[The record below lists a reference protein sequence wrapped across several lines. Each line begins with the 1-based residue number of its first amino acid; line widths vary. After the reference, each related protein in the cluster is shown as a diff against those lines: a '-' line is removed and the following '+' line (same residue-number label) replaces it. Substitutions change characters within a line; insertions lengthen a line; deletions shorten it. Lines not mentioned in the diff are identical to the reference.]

1 MSPCAARIAS
11 VYHSCALLRTSVIRV
26 HSDAVPTIHDVAARA
41 GVSKSVVS
49 RALAGAY
56 GVAPST
62 TDRVRQAALDL
73 GYVANAN
80 ARGMSA
86 HRTHTLGVFV
96 RDAATPFYG
105 HLLTAFQ
112 LQAAARGYRV
122 VTATGAGSFPVSEE
136 RRALETLVSL
146 RVEGLIVCS
155 GALPV
160 EDVLPFAR
168 RIPTVIAGRP
178 ERDESVSSVYC
189 DERSG
194 GRGLAD
200 HVADLGHVRV
210 AVLTLSPKESL
221 TQSART
227 DAMVRRLRTR
237 GVDVLPFRL
246 EEHGADPHDLGAV
259 VDAVIRAG
267 GVTAIMA
274 PSDHYAVGVLDAMR
288 LRGLTAPA
296 DFSVT
301 GYDGV
306 LPFATELVGITSWR
320 QPLDVIGTRSV
331 NDVVDQID
339 GRAARTTHTAIDGEL
354 VPGRTATAR

>member
-1 MSPCAARIAS
+1 MRELTPEDDEP
-11 VYHSCALLRTSVIRV
+11 VGRTPGGRQLGP
-26 HSDAVPTIHDVAARA
+26 APTIHDVAAAA

-49 RALAGAY
+49 RALSGAP
-56 GVAPST
+56 GVAART
-62 TDRVRQAALDL
+62 VTKVKTAADAL

-112 LQAAARGYRV
+112 EQASARGYRA
-122 VTATGAGSFPVSEE
+122 VTATGSGTFPIEEE

-160 EDVLPFAR
+160 EDIIPFAR

-178 ERDESVSSVYC
+178 EADPSVSSVYC
-189 DERSG
+189 DEVGG
-194 GRGLAD
+194 GRGLAER
-200 HVADLGHVRV
+200 VAILGHRRV
-210 AVLTLSPKESL
+210 AVMTHTAESSI

-227 DAMVRRLRTR
+227 MAMVERLREA
-237 GVDVLPFRL
+237 DVEVLAFRC
-246 EEHGADPHDLGAV
+246 EDFGGDVERADSIVQAIV
-259 VDAVIRAG
+259 AAG
-267 GVTAIMA
+267 GVTAVMA
-274 PSDHYAVGVLDAMR
+274 PSDSWAISVLES
-288 LRGLTAPA
+288 LRRMGLSAPA
-296 DFSVT
+296 DISVT

-306 LPFATELVGITSWR
+306 RPFTTSLLGITSWR
-320 QPLDVIGTRSV
+320 QPLSLIGRLSV
-331 NDVVDQID
+331 DDVVDQIE
-339 GRAARTTHTAIDGEL
+339 GLAEGARHRSIAGEL
-354 VPGRTATAR
+354 IEGRTAAAV

>member
-1 MSPCAARIAS
+1 
-11 VYHSCALLRTSVIRV
+11 
-26 HSDAVPTIHDVAARA
+26 VPTIHDVAAAA

-49 RALAGAY
+49 RALSGAP
-56 GVAPST
+56 GVAART
-62 TDRVRQAALDL
+62 VTKVKAAADAL

-112 LQAAARGYRV
+112 EQASARGYRA
-122 VTATGAGSFPVSEE
+122 VTATGSGSFPIEEE

-160 EDVLPFAR
+160 EDIIPFAR

-178 ERDESVSSVYC
+178 EQNSAVSSIYC
-189 DERSG
+189 DEVGG
-194 GRGLAD
+194 GRGLAE
-200 HVADLGHVRV
+200 HVAGLGHRRV
-210 AVLTLSPKESL
+210 AVMTHTAESSI

-227 DAMVRRLRTR
+227 MAMIERLR
-237 GVDVLPFRL
+237 GAGIDVLAFRC
-246 EEHGADPHDLGAV
+246 EDFEGGVENTDVIVGAILD
-259 VDAVIRAG
+259 AG
-267 GVTAIMA
+267 GVTAVMT
-274 PSDHYAVGVLDAMR
+274 PSDSWAVAVLESLR
-288 LRGLTAPA
+288 LRGLSAP
-296 DFSVT
+296 DDISVT

-306 LPFATELVGITSWR
+306 RPLTTALLGLTSWR
-320 QPLDVIGTRSV
+320 QPLKVIGRLSV
-331 NDVVDQID
+331 DDVVDQIE
-339 GRAARTTHTAIDGEL
+339 GFSQGARHRSVDGEL
-354 VPGRTATAR
+354 IAGRTASAV

>member
-1 MSPCAARIAS
+1 MQSG
-11 VYHSCALLRTSVIRV
+11 AL
-26 HSDAVPTIHDVAARA
+26 PTIHDVAARA

-56 GVAPST
+56 GVAPAT
-62 TDRVRQAALDL
+62 TARVKRAAIDL

-96 RDAATPFYG
+96 RDASTPFYG

-122 VTATGAGSFPVSEE
+122 VTATGAGSFPIAEE

-168 RIPTVIAGRP
+168 RIPTVVAGRP
-178 ERDESVSSVYC
+178 ERDDAVSSVYC
-189 DERSG
+189 DERGG

-200 HVADLGHVRV
+200 HVADLGHERV
-210 AVLTLSPKESL
+210 AVLTVSPSGSL

-227 DAMVRRLRTR
+227 DAMVRRLRSR
-237 GVDVLPFRL
+237 GVDVARIRS
-246 EEHGADPHDLGAV
+246 EDHGADPRDLDSFVDRV
-259 VDAVIRAG
+259 VSLG

-274 PSDHYAVGVLDAMR
+274 PSDHWAVGVLEAMR
-288 LRGLTAPA
+288 RRGLSAPG

-301 GYDGV
+301 GYDAV
-306 LPFATELVGITSWR
+306 APFATELFGITSWR
-320 QPLDVIGTRSV
+320 QPLGVIGALSV
-331 NDVVDQID
+331 DDVVDQID
-339 GRAARTTHTAIDGEL
+339 GRSSGATHTAIDGEL
-354 VPGRTATAR
+354 VVGRTAARR

>member
-1 MSPCAARIAS
+1 VSGL
-11 VYHSCALLRTSVIRV
+11 H
-26 HSDAVPTIHDVAARA
+26 AVPTIHDVAALA

-56 GVAPST
+56 GVAPAT
-62 TDRVRQAALDL
+62 VERVKRAAVEL

-86 HRTHTLGVFV
+86 HRTHTVGVFV

-112 LQAAARGYRV
+112 LQAAARGYRA
-122 VTATGAGSFPVSEE
+122 VTATGAGSFPLAEE

-178 ERDESVSSVYC
+178 ERDPSVSSVYC
-189 DERSG
+189 DERGG
-194 GRGLAD
+194 GRALAD
-200 HVADLGHVRV
+200 HVADAGHVRV
-210 AVLTLSPKESL
+210 AVLTISAAGSL

-227 DAMVRRLRTR
+227 DAMARRLRSR
-237 GVDVLPFRL
+237 GVDVLRIRA
-246 EEHGADPHDLGAV
+246 EDHGNDPRALDSFVA
-259 VDAVIRAG
+259 AVISAG
-267 GVTAIMA
+267 GVSAIMA
-274 PSDHYAVGVLDAMR
+274 PSDHYAVGVLEALR
-288 LRGLTAPA
+288 RRGLSAPQ

-301 GYDGV
+301 GYDGIR
-306 LPFATELVGITSWR
+306 PYDTELFGITSWR
-320 QPLDVIGTRSV
+320 QPLDVIGTMAV
-331 NDVVDQID
+331 DAVVDQVD
-339 GRAARTTHTAIDGEL
+339 ASRANAAHVAVDGEF
-354 VPGRTATAR
+354 VPGRTLASA

>member
-1 MSPCAARIAS
+1 MAGS
-11 VYHSCALLRTSVIRV
+11 VACVQNGMGHHDSA
-26 HSDAVPTIHDVAARA
+26 PTIHDVAAVA

-49 RALAGAY
+49 RALAGSY
-56 GVAPST
+56 GVAPAT
-62 TDRVRQAALDL
+62 VTRVKRAAAEI

-86 HRTHTLGVFV
+86 HRTHTLGVLV
-96 RDAATPFYG
+96 RDASTPFYG

-122 VTATGAGSFPVSEE
+122 VTATGAGSFPIEDE

-160 EDVLPFAR
+160 EDVLPFAG

-178 ERDESVSSVYC
+178 EANASVSSVYC
-189 DERSG
+189 DERGG

-200 HVADLGHVRV
+200 HVASLGHRRV
-210 AVLTLSPKESL
+210 AVLTVAPSASI

-227 DAMVRRLRTR
+227 DAMVRQLRKH
-237 GVDVLPFRL
+237 GVDVVRIRS
-246 EEHGADPHDLGAV
+246 EDHGADPHDVGSFVEHV
-259 VDAVIRAG
+259 VGLG

-274 PSDHYAVGVLDAMR
+274 PSDLWAIGVLEAMAR
-288 LRGLTAPA
+288 RGLRAPQ

-301 GYDGV
+301 GYDHV
-306 LPFATELVGITSWR
+306 WPYATELLGITSWR
-320 QPLDVIGTRSV
+320 QPLDVIGTLSV
-331 NDVVDQID
+331 DDVVDQID
-339 GRAARTTHTAIDGEL
+339 GRSSGTMHRAIDGEL
-354 VPGRTATAR
+354 VPARSAGAPTVR

>member
-1 MSPCAARIAS
+1 MWP
-11 VYHSCALLRTSVIRV
+11 V
-26 HSDAVPTIHDVAARA
+26 HTDAVPTIHDVAALA

-56 GVAPST
+56 GVAPATIS
-62 TDRVRQAALDL
+62 RVKQAAVAL

-96 RDAATPFYG
+96 RDASTPFYG

-112 LQAAARGYRV
+112 LQAAARGYRA
-122 VTATGAGSFPVSEE
+122 VTATGAGSFPIAEE

-168 RIPTVIAGRP
+168 RIPTVVAGRP
-178 ERDESVSSVYC
+178 ERDDSVSSVFC
-189 DERSG
+189 DERGG
-194 GRGLAD
+194 GRGLAE
-200 HVADLGHVRV
+200 HVADLGHERV
-210 AVLTLSPKESL
+210 AVLTVSPSGSF

-227 DAMVRRLRTR
+227 DAMVRRLRSR
-237 GVDVLPFRL
+237 GVDVLRIRS
-246 EEHGADPHDLGAV
+246 EDHGANPRALDSFVAEVLA
-259 VDAVIRAG
+259 AG
-267 GVTAIMA
+267 GVTAVMA
-274 PSDHYAVGVLDAMR
+274 PSDHWAVGVLEAMR
-288 LRGLTAPA
+288 RRGLNAP
-296 DFSVT
+296 DDLSVT

-306 LPFATELVGITSWR
+306 MPFATELFGITSWR

-331 NDVVDQID
+331 DDVVDQID
-339 GRAARTTHTAIDGEL
+339 GRASGATHTAIAGEL
-354 VPGRTATAR
+354 VPGRTAAMR